1 MSKTMIEY
9 ANHVWNPITGCTKVS
24 EGCRNCWAE
33 RFSKRLKIDF
43 SEVTVHQD
51 RIDNPKFPRRPS
63 RIFVCSMS
71 DLFHDDVSDIV
82 LDMIFTVMTN
92 YPVHKF
98 MILTKRMDYAKYWF
112 DTMYKNINLHKELKN
127 IWLGV
132 SVEDQK
138 TADERIPILLQTPAA
153 VRWVSAEP
161 LLGEI
166 KLINYDIENE
176 STLSKPYLFSY
187 VNGIDW
193 LVTGGESGPKAR
205 PSHPDWFRSLRDQC
219 AKAGV
224 PFWFKQ
230 WGEWGPV
237 HSMACNEPG
246 VKGKLWHS
254 FDPDTSVC
262 RIGKKMIQDLHKN
275 TLDGNTYNQL
285 PADPVYSPF

>member
-1 MSKTMIEY
+1 MSKTMINY
-9 ANHVWNPITGCTKVS
+9 ADHVWNPITGCTKVS

-43 SEVTVHQD
+43 SKVTVHQD

-71 DLFHDDVSDIV
+71 DLFHDRVSFENINK
-82 LDMIFTVMTN
+82 IFGVIGRHLH
-92 YPVHKF
+92 HKF
-98 MILTKRMDYAKYWF
+98 LILTKRPSRMMEFFNAKEMLYP
-112 DTMYKNINLHKELKN
+112 N

-138 TADERIPILLQTPAA
+138 TADERIPILLQIPAA

-166 KLINYDIENE
+166 KLINYDPKDER
-176 STLSKPYLFSY
+176 TFHKPFMFSY

-193 LVTGGESGPKAR
+193 LVTGGESGPNAR

-219 AKAGV
+219 KKSGV

-230 WGEWGPV
+230 YGEWAPV
-237 HSMACNEPG
+237 HSLACNDKG
-246 VKGKLWHS
+246 IKGKLWHS

-262 RIGKKMIQDLHKN
+262 RVGKKMINKTLGCK
-275 TLDGNTYNQL
+275 LDGEVYHEL
-285 PADPVYSPF
+285 PDKSNPNEYLTANGI